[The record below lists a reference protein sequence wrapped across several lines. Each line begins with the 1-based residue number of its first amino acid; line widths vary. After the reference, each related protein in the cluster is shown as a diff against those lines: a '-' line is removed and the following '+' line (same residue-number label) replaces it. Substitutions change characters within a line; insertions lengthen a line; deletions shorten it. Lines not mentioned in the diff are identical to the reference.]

1 MLTEWSV
8 FLIIAA
14 LVSFVGVFVG
24 MAWKFGS
31 LISTLESMIK
41 EASQTIKRLA
51 DDEKADKAEIMA
63 KFDVQEQKIVLI
75 EKDIIRL
82 QEDVKKN
89 RDTIARNHPEIAKD
103 NNL

>member
-41 EASQTIKRLA
+41 EASHTIKTLA
-51 DDEKADKAEIMA
+51 EDEKADKAEIMA
-63 KFDVQEQKIVLI
+63 KFDVQDQKIVLI
-75 EKDIIRL
+75 EKDIIRI

-89 RDTIARNHPEIAKD
+89 RQSIEQNHPNVKGE
-103 NNL
+103 